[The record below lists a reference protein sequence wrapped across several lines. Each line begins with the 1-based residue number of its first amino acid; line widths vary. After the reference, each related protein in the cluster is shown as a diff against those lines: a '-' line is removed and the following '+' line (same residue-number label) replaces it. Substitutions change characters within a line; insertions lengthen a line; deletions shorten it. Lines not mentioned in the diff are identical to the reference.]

1 MFNVTS
7 YVIANSNTDVK
18 ITLNLICQID
28 SYSLI
33 GRNRIYMLCP
43 FITFHRSSHQ
53 VLLTATVENN
63 FRLSFQT
70 RAYSAFYTLNRLK
83 LAWVNPMKINT
94 NKPQSVTKSYIIDCV
109 YNESFTEI

>member
-7 YVIANSNTDVK
+7 YLVANSNTDVK

-28 SYSLI
+28 SYSSI
-33 GRNRIYMLCP
+33 GHNRIYMLCP

-70 RAYSAFYTLNRLK
+70 RAYSAFYALNRPK
-83 LAWVNPMKINT
+83 LAWVNPMKINN
-94 NKPQSVTKSYIIDCV
+94 NKPQSVTKSYIIDSV